1 MMMMNEAVTNKTLEK
16 IKYDLVREGLV
27 EYEVIEKAQE
37 LATAQNIS
45 IGQALINLNILSE
58 ETLLKF
64 MESKLHIPFRVLFCY
79 KSSITLYICNKRY
92 IMFLCHFMFSCY
104 I

>member
-27 EYEVIEKAQE
+27 EYEIIEKAQE

-64 MESKLHIPFRVLFCY
+64 MESKLHIPNVNLEDYTIIQNRRCF
-79 KSSITLYICNKRY
+79 N
-92 IMFLCHFMFSCY
+92 SCY
-104 I
+104 GRPLGFVCY